1 VRKLFQNGLLALFLA
16 AGWLAACSRSE
27 QEPELAFEQAWVRA
41 MPAGMKMTAAFGQL
55 INSGEQVIEIT
66 GFSSPSFDDVSLH
79 RTEQVEGMSKMRPVS
94 RLSIAARDR
103 VELAPGGFHLM
114 LMMPTTV
121 IEPGTRIVVNLKS
134 TGGQTFSFSIP
145 VERR

>member
-1 VRKLFQNGLLALFLA
+1 
-16 AGWLAACSRSE
+16 
-27 QEPELAFEQAWVRA
+27 

-55 INSGEQVIEIT
+55 INSGDQAIEIT

-79 RTEQVEGMSKMRPVS
+79 RTEQVGGMSKMRPVS
-94 RLSIAARDR
+94 RLSIVARDR
-103 VELAPGGFHLM
+103 VELAPGGLHLM

-121 IEPGTRIVVNLKS
+121 IEPGTRIVVDLKS